1 MKFTDRLGR
10 IACERNTALALAAL
24 FIIWSIV
31 PALGGPQ
38 SNGNDDDDD
47 TQPVPAEQAILTTT
61 DMLLANPIEY
71 VGKTVLLNDAAVTGK
86 SFSMM
91 DVQSVGSVNTASI
104 SVSFVNYTQETLPEY
119 SVGDH
124 VVVRGVF
131 SKALTPSGAPP
142 IYFLSVKY
150 GTEDYTRPLP

>member
-1 MKFTDRLGR
+1 MKLTDRLGR
-10 IACERNTALALAAL
+10 IACERNTALALATL
-24 FIIWSIV
+24 FIIWSII
-31 PALGGPQ
+31 PALGGHL
-38 SNGNDDDDD
+38 STENDDD
-47 TQPVPAEQAILTTT
+47 TQPLPAEQAILTTT
-61 DMLLANPIEY
+61 DMLLANPLEY
-71 VGKTVLLNDAAVTGK
+71 VGKAVLLNDAAVTGK
-86 SFSMM
+86 SFSMI

-104 SVSFVNYTQETLPEY
+104 AVRFGDYTQETLPEY

-150 GTEDYTRPLP
+150 GTEDYTRLLP